1 MLGSFHVIVAPQD
14 FIDAFQDTVAG
25 RADLQGVVTPAL
37 NWKASFPQ
45 QQQQERRWRPS
56 SLSRQPEKVIK
67 CN

>member
-14 FIDAFQDTVAG
+14 FIDAFQDAVAG

-37 NWKASFPQ
+37 NWKASCP
-45 QQQQERRWRPS
+45 QQERRWRPS
-56 SLSRQPEKVIK
+56 SFSRQPEKVIK

>member
-14 FIDAFQDTVAG
+14 FIDAFQDAVAG
-25 RADLQGVVTPAL
+25 HVDLQGVATPAL
-37 NWKASFPQ
+37 NWKTSFPQ
-45 QQQQERRWRPS
+45 AAAGTPS